1 MATPTA
7 SKTLG
12 MTRVLCI
19 LLLVAWC
26 LPAQEGPPVLRRK
39 PSETNPPPP
48 PPPPA
53 EESAPP
59 SATQKPVPRD
69 PKDPEPPKLKRN
81 TAGAPAPAT
90 SASTKS
96 EPVLGEIVT
105 DADGKEIKRT
115 GTVKGAPANLDDR
128 LADRNKTIPESE
140 AAAATASGRPPGILT
155 EQDLVEAAAE
165 SAFAFTENLP
175 NFVCDQITWRHQS
188 ETRNPSWKPQDRVE
202 NELVFFDGKEEY
214 RNIRIG
220 GKPLKKGSPMDSG
233 TWSMGEFGTV
243 LVDIYHPRT
252 DATFKYRAE
261 STAAGLKARVYD
273 VTVKQPNSHWKVV
286 YDQTIF
292 PGYVGAVWIDP
303 VSKRTLRIEMQAK
316 NMPADFKL
324 DHLELAMDYGW
335 VTISGQKYLLPVKSE
350 NVSCFRGTYTCT
362 KNEIEFKN
370 YRKFTAESQVLNV
383 ESELSFPQAES
394 KVTVPGEKKKDEKK
408 Q

>member
-1 MATPTA
+1 VA
-7 SKTLG
+7 
-12 MTRVLCI
+12 MTRI
-19 LLLVAWC
+19 LFVSLLFALS
-26 LPAQEGPPVLRRK
+26 LPAQDTPPVLRRK
-39 PSETNPPPP
+39 PATTT

-53 EESAPP
+53 EDPAAPP
-59 SATQKPVPRD
+59 ATTQKPVPKD
-69 PKDPEPPKLKRN
+69 PKDPEPPKLKR
-81 TAGAPAPAT
+81 TPGGVASPSAPA
-90 SASTKS
+90 KS
-96 EPVLGEIVT
+96 EPVVGEIVT

-115 GTVKGAPANLDDR
+115 GAVKGAPANLDDR
-128 LADRNKTIPESE
+128 LADRNRTIPEDE
-140 AAAATASGRPPGILT
+140 PGRPAARPPGIMT

-175 NFVCDQITWRHQS
+175 NFICDQITWRHQS

-252 DATFKYRAE
+252 DAAFKYRAE
-261 STAAGLKARVYD
+261 SMAAGLKAKVYD
-273 VTVKQPNSHWKVV
+273 VTVKQANSHWKVV
-286 YDQTIF
+286 FEKTIY
-292 PGYVGAVWIDP
+292 PGYVGSVWIDP

-316 NMPADFKL
+316 NMPGDFKL

-350 NVSCFRGTYTCT
+350 NVSCFRGTYMCT

-394 KVTVPGEKKKDEKK
+394 KVSVPGEKKKDEKK
-408 Q
+408 QQ

>member
-1 MATPTA
+1 
-7 SKTLG
+7 
-12 MTRVLCI
+12 MTRVI
-19 LLLVAWC
+19 FVSLLFALA
-26 LPAQEGPPVLRRK
+26 LPAQDAPPVLRR
-39 PSETNPPPP
+39 NPATTTTP

-53 EESAPP
+53 DEPAAAP
-59 SATQKPVPRD
+59 TTRKPVPKD
-69 PKDPEPPKLKRN
+69 PKDPDPPKLRR
-81 TAGAPAPAT
+81 TPGGVAPSSAPSKTEKA
-90 SASTKS
+90 
-96 EPVLGEIVT
+96 VGEIVT
-105 DADGKEIKRT
+105 DTDGKEIKRT
-115 GTVKGAPANLDDR
+115 GNVPAAPGNLDDR
-128 LADRNKTIPESE
+128 LADRNRTIPEEEASRAT
-140 AAAATASGRPPGILT
+140 AAARPPGIMT

-188 ETRNPSWKPQDRVE
+188 ETRNPFWKPQDRVE

-243 LVDIYHPRT
+243 LVDIYHPKT
-252 DATFKYRAE
+252 DATFKYRSE
-261 STAAGLKARVYD
+261 SMAAGLKAKVYD
-273 VTVKQPNSHWKVV
+273 VTVKQANSHWKVM
-286 YDQTIF
+286 YDQTIY
-292 PGYVGAVWIDP
+292 PGYAGSVWIDP

-316 NMPADFKL
+316 GMPSDFKL

-350 NVSCFRGTYTCT
+350 NVSCFRGTYMCT

-394 KVTVPGEKKKDEKK
+394 KVTVPGEKKPDDKKKDEKK
-408 Q
+408 KQ